1 MSLLSPPLEAFWA
14 VVQKGTVQ
22 EASRTIGLTQTG
34 VTQRIRSIE
43 KMLNTTLFI
52 RSRKGMKLTAEGE
65 SLLQYVKNSLEN
77 EGMTLSKIQGTN
89 IDSIIEI
96 SITGPSS
103 ILRSRVIPKLSE
115 THSKNKNLRYRF
127 DLSDTENF
135 AEGGQLTNSDKL
147 KTGFCDLA
155 ILEHHDITKEMDSK
169 ILKAERYKLYVATS
183 WKRRTFI
190 DIITNESIIDFNSK
204 DMMTFN
210 YLDKYKLKSKAKKER
225 HYANNT
231 DALTSMIASGLG
243 YSVLSE
249 EYATPLIKKGEL
261 FDISPSQFFD
271 FKIALAWYHRP
282 HMPDYFRHITKT
294 IV

>member
-22 EASRTIGLTQTG
+22 EAARTIGLTQTG

-65 SLLQYVKNSLEN
+65 SLLQYVKISLEN
-77 EGMTLSKIQGTN
+77 EGMTLSKIQGKN

-96 SITGPSS
+96 SISGPSS
-103 ILRSRVIPKLSE
+103 ILRSRVIPNLSE
-115 THSKNKNLRYRF
+115 TCRKNKNLRFRF
-127 DLSDTENF
+127 DLSDTES
-135 AEGGQLTNSDKL
+135 NSAKL

-155 ILEHHDITKEMDSK
+155 ILEHHDVTNEMDSK
-169 ILKAERYKLYVATS
+169 ILRAERYKLYVATS

-190 DIITNESIIDFNSK
+190 DIMTNECIIDFNSK

-210 YLDKYKLKSKAKKER
+210 YLEKYKLKSKVKKER

-231 DALTSMIASGLG
+231 DALTSMITAGMG

-249 EYATPLIKKGEL
+249 EFAASYIKKGEL
-261 FDISPSQFFD
+261 FDITPMQFFD

-282 HMPDYFRHITKT
+282 HMPEYFRHITKA
-294 IV
+294 II

>member
-22 EASRTIGLTQTG
+22 EAARTIGLTQTG

-65 SLLQYVKNSLEN
+65 SLLQYVKISLEN
-77 EGMTLSKIQGTN
+77 EGMTLSKIQGKN

-96 SITGPSS
+96 SISGPSS
-103 ILRSRVIPKLSE
+103 ILRSRVIPNLSE
-115 THSKNKNLRYRF
+115 TCRKNKNLRFRF
-127 DLSDTENF
+127 DLSDTES
-135 AEGGQLTNSDKL
+135 NSAKL

-155 ILEHHDITKEMDSK
+155 ILEHHDVTNEMDSK
-169 ILKAERYKLYVATS
+169 ILRAERYKLYVATS

-190 DIITNESIIDFNSK
+190 DIMTNECIIDFNSK

-210 YLDKYKLKSKAKKER
+210 YLEKYKLKSKVKKER

-231 DALTSMIASGLG
+231 DALTSMITAGMG

-249 EYATPLIKKGEL
+249 EFAASYIKKGEL

-271 FKIALAWYHRP
+271 FKIALVWYHRP
-282 HMPDYFRHITKT
+282 HMPEYFRHITKA
-294 IV
+294 II

>member
-22 EASRTIGLTQTG
+22 EAARTIGLTQTG

-96 SITGPSS
+96 SISGPSS

-115 THSKNKNLRYRF
+115 THSKNKNLRFRF
-127 DLSDTENF
+127 DLSDVDS
-135 AEGGQLTNSDKL
+135 NSDKL

-155 ILEHHDITKEMDSK
+155 ILEHHDVTKEMDSK

-183 WKRRTFI
+183 WKRRTFT

-225 HYANNT
+225 HFANNT
-231 DALTSMIASGLG
+231 DALTSMIASGMG

-249 EYATPLIKKGEL
+249 EYAAPYIKKGEL
-261 FDISPSQFFD
+261 FDVSPAQFFD

-282 HMPDYFRHITKT
+282 HMPDYFRHITKM